1 MGRTFSYILLFLL
14 IMHVQPVHADEPSD
28 ASFRTETLRQLAS
41 SLRLSPY
48 TIPDGFS
55 CKTIDGSCLS
65 LMKED
70 EVITH
75 IGYHLFS
82 EESHTASRS
91 DVLSFIERI
100 FLQLMYPG
108 DRTQSWLLRD
118 YRLKF
123 EKGALSNVKD
133 ILPNDVFSLSI
144 LAGKKANAIWSR
156 DDKPFIDFAFP
167 MEYSLLSGEDKVEA
181 ENNLANDIIRS
192 PSQVDFRPSQD
203 NQLFTETNQ
212 SNYLTKKGNSY
223 IDQRLNSDTY
233 YQLID
238 GRPTLLLDVTFPA
251 ESSAN
256 LFLDAAT
263 GGDYKLHFTQI
274 LYGFKQKQFTVPL
287 WQWLNFCQIQGCKLY
302 FGVEEV
308 SSSEVRAS
316 VIAVNE
322 LVGYNHVMFVK
333 IPFKVVDDRVGE
345 IEAQIHAYVPMHN
358 VTNLF
363 ESYKTKR
370 NNNANKY

>member
-1 MGRTFSYILLFLL
+1 M
-14 IMHVQPVHADEPSD
+14 
-28 ASFRTETLRQLAS
+28 
-41 SLRLSPY
+41 
-48 TIPDGFS
+48 
-55 CKTIDGSCLS
+55 
-65 LMKED
+65 
-70 EVITH
+70 
-75 IGYHLFS
+75 
-82 EESHTASRS
+82 
-91 DVLSFIERI
+91 
-100 FLQLMYPG
+100 
-108 DRTQSWLLRD
+108 
-118 YRLKF
+118 
-123 EKGALSNVKD
+123 
-133 ILPNDVFSLSI
+133 
-144 LAGKKANAIWSR
+144 
-156 DDKPFIDFAFP
+156 
-167 MEYSLLSGEDKVEA
+167 
-181 ENNLANDIIRS
+181 
-192 PSQVDFRPSQD
+192 
-203 NQLFTETNQ
+203 
-212 SNYLTKKGNSY
+212 TKKGNSY